1 MPLVMS
7 LSCLHCKT
15 LIIGKH
21 RTYLLYC
28 CPVQRGKTKILSS
41 TEHFPLVGHF
51 ECLDSQQNKSERF
64 AALMSLPAW
73 TGRSLQD
80 SRRIGNAIR
89 SHHRSGNTCSHGLQ
103 IRKEVVITSTRSF
116 SCSRRSREEAGQA
129 DCDTMAPTVRQQSQ
143 GWRRRHS
150 GSTSPENRHIPSGGS
165 PRSQ

>member
-1 MPLVMS
+1 MPLAMS
-7 LSCLHCKT
+7 SSCLHCKT
-15 LIIGKH
+15 LIIGQH

-41 TEHFPLVGHF
+41 IEHFPLVGHF
-51 ECLDSQQNKSERF
+51 ECLDLQDKSERF

-73 TGRSLQD
+73 TGRTLQD

-89 SHHRSGNTCSHGLQ
+89 SHRRSGNTCSHGLQ

-143 GWRRRHS
+143 GRRRRHS